1 MSGWRVRVLA
11 SPATAAGYRLAGL
24 TVDEVAGRADA
35 GDRLSAAAGDSTVGI
50 ILVEQRLLDAVP
62 PAVRR
67 AVDRRPLPI
76 VVPIPEPNFTRA
88 PSEAEGYIVEL
99 LRRAI
104 GYRVR
109 LQ

>member
-1 MSGWRVRVLA
+1 MSWRVRVLA
-11 SPATAAGYRLAGL
+11 SVASAAGYRLAGL
-24 TVDEVAGRADA
+24 SVDEIGDRATA
-35 GDRLSAAAGDSTVGI
+35 GDRLAAAAADTEVGI
-50 ILVEQRLLDAVP
+50 ILAEQQLLDAVP

-76 VVPIPEPNFTRA
+76 IVPVPAPNWTRA
-88 PSEAEGYIVEL
+88 AIDAESYIVEL

-109 LQ
+109 LK

>member
-1 MSGWRVRVLA
+1 MSWRVRVLA
-11 SPATAAGYRLAGL
+11 STATAAGYRLAGL
-24 TVDEVAGRADA
+24 TVDEIGNRSDTGERLAAAASDA
-35 GDRLSAAAGDSTVGI
+35 GVGI
-50 ILVEQRLLDAVP
+50 ILVEQPLLDAVP

-76 VVPIPEPNFTRA
+76 IVPIPAPNFTHA
-88 PSEAEGYIVEL
+88 ASAAESYIIEL

>member
-1 MSGWRVRVLA
+1 MSWRVRVLA

-24 TVDEVAGRADA
+24 TASEVAKASDA
-35 GDRLSAAAGDSTVGI
+35 GDCLVAAAADADVGI
-50 ILVEQRLLDAVP
+50 ILVEQPLLDAVP
-62 PAVRR
+62 PAIRR
-67 AVDRRPLPI
+67 TVDRRPLPI
-76 VVPIPEPNFTRA
+76 IVPVPAPNWTHA
-88 PSEAEGYIVEL
+88 VETGESYIIEL

>member
-1 MSGWRVRVLA
+1 VSWRVRVLA
-11 SPATAAGYRLAGL
+11 SAATAAGYRLAGL
-24 TVDEVAGRADA
+24 TADEVGNRAEA
-35 GDRLSAAAGDSTVGI
+35 GDRLAAMAADADVGI
-50 ILVEQRLLDAVP
+50 ILVEQHLLDAVP

-76 VVPIPEPNFTRA
+76 IVPVPTPNWTHG
-88 PSEAEGYIVEL
+88 PSDAESYIVDL

>member
-1 MSGWRVRVLA
+1 MSWRVRVLA
-11 SPATAAGYRLAGL
+11 STATASGYRLAGL
-24 TVDEVAGRADA
+24 TTDEVANRSAA
-35 GDRLSAAAGDSTVGI
+35 GDRLAAAAADADVGI
-50 ILVEQRLLDAVP
+50 ILVEQALLDAVP

-76 VVPIPEPNFTRA
+76 LVPIPAANWTHA
-88 PSEAEGYIVEL
+88 PSEGESYIIEL

>member
-1 MSGWRVRVLA
+1 MSWRVRVLA
-11 SPATAAGYRLAGL
+11 STATAPGYRLAGL
-24 TVDEVAGRADA
+24 TVDEVHKGADA
-35 GDRLSAAAGDSTVGI
+35 GDRLAAAAADTDVGI
-50 ILVEQRLLDAVP
+50 LLVEQSILDSVP

-76 VVPIPEPNFTRA
+76 VVPIPPPNWTHKA
-88 PSEAEGYIVEL
+88 SDAESYIIEL

>member
-1 MSGWRVRVLA
+1 MSWRVRVLA
-11 SPATAAGYRLAGL
+11 STATSAGYRLAGL
-24 TVDEVAGRADA
+24 TVDEVALAADA
-35 GDRLSAAAGDSTVGI
+35 GDRLATAAGDADVGI

-62 PAVRR
+62 SAVRR

-76 VVPIPEPNFTRA
+76 IVPIPAPNWTHA
-88 PSEAEGYIVEL
+88 TSDAESYIVEL

-104 GYRVR
+104 GYRVK

>member
-1 MSGWRVRVLA
+1 MSWRVLVLA
-11 SPATAAGYRLAGL
+11 STATAAGYRLAGL
-24 TVDEVAGRADA
+24 TAEEVSNTSEA
-35 GDRLSAAAGDSTVGI
+35 GDRLASAAADTGVGI
-50 ILVEQRLLDAVP
+50 ILIEQPVLDAVP
-62 PAVRR
+62 PAIRR

-76 VVPIPEPNFTRA
+76 IVPIPSPNWTHA
-88 PSEAEGYIVEL
+88 ASDAESYIVEL

>member
-1 MSGWRVRVLA
+1 MSWRVRVLA
-11 SPATAAGYRLAGL
+11 STATSAGYRLAGL
-24 TVDEVAGRADA
+24 TVDEVGNRATA
-35 GDRLSAAAGDSTVGI
+35 GDRLAAAAADTDVGI

-62 PAVRR
+62 AAIRR

-76 VVPIPEPNFTRA
+76 IVPIPAPNWMHA
-88 PSEAEGYIVEL
+88 ASDAESYIVEL

>member
-1 MSGWRVRVLA
+1 MSWRVRVLA
-11 SPATAAGYRLAGL
+11 STATSPGYRLAGL
-24 TVDEVAGRADA
+24 TVDEVKKDADA
-35 GDRLSAAAGDSTVGI
+35 GDRLATAAADPGVGI
-50 ILVEQRLLDAVP
+50 ILVEQRLLDGVP

-67 AVDRRPLPI
+67 AVDRRALPI
-76 VVPIPEPNFTRA
+76 IVPIPTPNWTH
-88 PSEAEGYIVEL
+88 AESDAESYIVEL

>member
-1 MSGWRVRVLA
+1 MSWRVRVMA
-11 SPATAAGYRLAGL
+11 FTATAAGYRLAGL
-24 TVDEVAGRADA
+24 TTEEIATTADA
-35 GDRLSAAAGDSTVGI
+35 GSRLAAAAADPDIGI
-50 ILVEQRLLDAVP
+50 ILIEQALLDAVP

-76 VVPIPEPNFTRA
+76 IVPIPPPNWA
-88 PSEAEGYIVEL
+88 HAANDAESYIVEL

>member
-1 MSGWRVRVLA
+1 MSWRVRVLA
-11 SPATAAGYRLAGL
+11 STATSPGYRLAGL
-24 TVDEVAGRADA
+24 TVDEVSRTADA
-35 GDRLSAAAGDSTVGI
+35 GDRLAAAAADAEIGI
-50 ILVEQRLLDAVP
+50 ILVEQRLLDGVP

-76 VVPIPEPNFTRA
+76 IVPIPAPNWTHA
-88 PSEAEGYIVEL
+88 ASDGESYIVEL

>member
-1 MSGWRVRVLA
+1 VSWRVRVLA
-11 SPATAAGYRLAGL
+11 STATSAGYRLAGL
-24 TVDEVAGRADA
+24 TVDEVGNAGDAGERLATAAADA
-35 GDRLSAAAGDSTVGI
+35 DVGI
-50 ILVEQRLLDAVP
+50 ILVEQRLLDRVP

-67 AVDRRPLPI
+67 AVDRRALPI
-76 VVPIPEPNFTRA
+76 IVPIPAPNWTHA
-88 PSEAEGYIVEL
+88 KSDAESYIVEL

>member
-1 MSGWRVRVLA
+1 MSWRVRVLA
-11 SPATAAGYRLAGL
+11 STATSAGYRLAGL
-24 TVDEVAGRADA
+24 TVDEVGNRADA
-35 GDRLSAAAGDSTVGI
+35 GVRLGAAASDAGIGI

-62 PAVRR
+62 PSVRR
-67 AVDRRPLPI
+67 GVDRRPLPI
-76 VVPIPEPNFTRA
+76 IVPIPAPNWEHA
-88 PSEAEGYIVEL
+88 PGDAESYIVEL

>member
-1 MSGWRVRVLA
+1 MSWRVRVLA
-11 SPATAAGYRLAGL
+11 STATAPGYRLAGL
-24 TVDEVAGRADA
+24 TVDEVHKSADA
-35 GDRLSAAAGDSTVGI
+35 GDQLASAAADTTVGI
-50 ILVEQRLLDAVP
+50 LLVEQPLLDAVA

-67 AVDRRPLPI
+67 AVDRRALPI
-76 VVPIPEPNFTRA
+76 VVPIPPPNWTH
-88 PSEAEGYIVEL
+88 EASDAESYIVEL